1 MLGILE
7 KNWLEAVLFLKNKKM
22 KNLLA
27 LIFVF
32 FAIPFVHGQQQDA
45 LVFLLDK
52 EDVETSISNPITIM
66 TQDAID
72 RKTLQ
77 NTPID
82 VRDVPVNEAYI
93 TQLKEIPGISV
104 HAKSKWMNAVYI
116 RGSQTAI
123 DALLDLNFVSS
134 VEYMDK
140 SLNFGT
146 GTGTTPDKFAVEN
159 QQNRV
164 VYDYGAAANQ
174 TTMLKVDY
182 LHEQDFT
189 GDGIVVAVMDSG
201 FPNVM
206 NNPAFSHIVS
216 DGRLLGTYDFAL
228 RQENVNG
235 TGSHGSQTFS
245 DIGGFILDQF
255 VGTAPEASFY
265 LFRTEYGPTENPV
278 EEAWWVEALERADS
292 LGVDVVNTSLGY
304 QDYDNPAYDHTYADL
319 DGQTTIGARGANHAF
334 DKGMI
339 LVTSAGN
346 DGNGFTYVGT
356 PGDSP
361 GMLTIGAVNAN
372 GSYVSFSSI
381 GPTVDGRVKP
391 DVMAQGLNAAVVSST
406 GNVST
411 SNGTSFS
418 SPIMAGAVASL
429 WQAKPETTNAQLMQ
443 VVRESAHLFNS
454 PTDEMG
460 YGIPNF
466 EDALNNLI
474 SLGVEDQLRTAQF
487 AIYPNPVKDKVYIS
501 FPDQELKAAI
511 SVFNMIGK
519 EVLAAK
525 ITNSRNSLN
534 LSELPSGVYF
544 ATIQSSTKIN
554 SFKIIRE

>member
-1 MLGILE
+1 MKKIL
-7 KNWLEAVLFLKNKKM
+7 L
-22 KNLLA
+22 LLA
-27 LIFVF
+27 VF
-32 FAIPFVHGQQQDA
+32 TGSFIYAQEQDA

-52 EDVETSISNPITIM
+52 EDVAASIANPISIM

-72 RKTLQ
+72 RKSLQ
-77 NTPID
+77 NTLID
-82 VRDVPVNEAYI
+82 ERDVPVNEEYI
-93 TQLKEIPGISV
+93 TQLKNAPGISV
-104 HAKSKWMNAVYI
+104 HAKSKWMNAVYV
-116 RGSQTAI
+116 RGTQGDI
-123 DALLDLNFVSS
+123 DDLITSDYVTS
-134 VEYMDK
+134 VEFMDK
-140 SLNFGT
+140 SLNLRPGP
-146 GTGTTPDKFAVEN
+146 GITPDKFAIEN
-159 QQNRV
+159 QQGRV
-164 VYDYGAAANQ
+164 VYNYGAAANQ

-189 GDGIVVAVMDSG
+189 GDGMVVAVLDSG

-228 RQENVNG
+228 RQENVDG
-235 TGSHGSQTFS
+235 TGSHGAQTFS
-245 DIGGFILDQF
+245 DIGAFILDQF

-304 QDYDNPAYDHTYADL
+304 QDYDNSAYDHSYADL

-361 GMLTIGAVNAN
+361 GMLTIGAVDSD
-372 GSYVSFSSI
+372 GDYVSFSSI
-381 GPTVDGRVKP
+381 GPTVDGRIKP
-391 DVMAQGLNAAVVSST
+391 DVMAQGREAAVVNSN
-406 GNVST
+406 GNVTT

-429 WQAKPETTNAQLMQ
+429 WQARPEVSNGQIMQ
-443 VVRESAHLFNS
+443 VIRESGHLFSN
-454 PTDEMG
+454 PTDQMG

-466 EDALNNLI
+466 EDALNSLLI
-474 SLGVEDQLRTAQF
+474 LGVEDQLLANQF
-487 AIYPNPVKDKVYIS
+487 ALYPNPVKTNINIS
-501 FPDQELKAAI
+501 FPEGEVEADVIIYNIIGEQVLNTRI
-511 SVFNMIGK
+511 SNVNNW
-519 EVLAAK
+519 VD
-525 ITNSRNSLN
+525 
-534 LSELPSGVYF
+534 LSELVSGMYF
-544 ATIQSSTKIN
+544 ATIKSNSRTN
-554 SFKIIRE
+554 SFKLIKE

>member
-1 MLGILE
+1 M
-7 KNWLEAVLFLKNKKM
+7 KKM
-22 KNLLA
+22 KNVLL
-27 LIFVF
+27 LLVVF
-32 FAIPFVHGQQQDA
+32 STSFSFAQQQDA

-134 VEYMDK
+134 VEFMDK

-189 GDGIVVAVMDSG
+189 GDGIVVAVLDSG

-228 RQENVNG
+228 RQENVDG

-265 LFRTEYGPTENPV
+265 LFRTEFGPTENPV

-443 VVRESAHLFNS
+443 IVRQSAHLFNS

-466 EDALNNLI
+466 EDALNSLI
-474 SLGVEDQLRTAQF
+474 SLGVEDELRAAQF

-511 SVFNMIGK
+511 SVFNIIGK
-519 EVLAAK
+519 EVLTAS
-525 ITNSRNSLN
+525 ITSSSNSLN
-534 LSELPSGVYF
+534 LSELASGVYF
-544 ATIQSSTKIN
+544 ATIQSNTKTN
-554 SFKIIRE
+554 SFKIIKE

>member
-1 MLGILE
+1 MKKI
-7 KNWLEAVLFLKNKKM
+7 VL
-22 KNLLA
+22 LLA
-27 LIFVF
+27 VF
-32 FAIPFVHGQQQDA
+32 AAPIIYAQQDA

-52 EDVETSISNPITIM
+52 EDVATSIANPISIM

-72 RKTLQ
+72 RKALQ
-77 NTPID
+77 NTTID
-82 VRDVPVNEAYI
+82 ARDVPVNEAYI
-93 TQLKEIPGISV
+93 SQLKNTQGISV
-104 HAKSKWMNAVYI
+104 HAKSKWMNAVYV
-116 RGSQTAI
+116 RGSQADI
-123 DALLDLNFVSS
+123 DDLVNEDYVGS
-134 VEYMDK
+134 VEFMDK

-146 GTGTTPDKFAVEN
+146 GTGTTPDKFAIEN
-159 QQNRV
+159 QQSRITYN
-164 VYDYGAAANQ
+164 YGAAANQ

-189 GDGIVVAVMDSG
+189 GDGMVVAVLDSG

-228 RQENVNG
+228 RQENVDG
-235 TGSHGSQTFS
+235 TGSHGAQTFS
-245 DIGGFILDQF
+245 DIGAFILDQF

-304 QDYDNPAYDHTYADL
+304 RAYDNSAYDHSYEDL

-346 DGNGFTYVGT
+346 GGSSSFPTVGT

-361 GMLTIGAVNAN
+361 GMLTIGAVDSD
-372 GSYVSFSSI
+372 GDYVSFSSI
-381 GPTVDGRVKP
+381 GPTVDGRIKP
-391 DVMAQGLNAAVVSST
+391 DVMAQGRDAAVVSSN

-429 WQAKPETTNAQLMQ
+429 WQARPEVPNELIMQ
-443 VVRESAHLFNS
+443 VIRESAHLFNN
-454 PTDEMG
+454 PTDQMG

-466 EDALNNLI
+466 ENALNNLLV
-474 SLGVEDQLRTAQF
+474 LGVEDQLLKEQF
-487 AIYPNPVKDKVYIS
+487 ALYPNPVKTNINIS
-501 FPDQELKAAI
+501 FPEGISQAEFIVYNIIGDQVLNTKI
-511 SVFNMIGK
+511 SNVNNW
-519 EVLAAK
+519 V
-525 ITNSRNSLN
+525 N
-534 LSELPSGVYF
+534 LSELVTGMYF
-544 ATIQSSTKIN
+544 ATIKSNSRTN
-554 SFKIIRE
+554 SFKLIKE

>member
-1 MLGILE
+1 MKKI
-7 KNWLEAVLFLKNKKM
+7 VL
-22 KNLLA
+22 LLA
-27 LIFVF
+27 VF
-32 FAIPFVHGQQQDA
+32 AAPIIYAQQDA

-52 EDVETSISNPITIM
+52 EDVATSIANPISIM

-72 RKTLQ
+72 RKALQ
-77 NTPID
+77 NTTID
-82 VRDVPVNEAYI
+82 ARDVPVNEAYI
-93 TQLKEIPGISV
+93 SQLKNTQGISV
-104 HAKSKWMNAVYI
+104 HAKSKWMNAVYV
-116 RGSQTAI
+116 RGSLADI
-123 DALLDLNFVSS
+123 DDLVNEDYVGS
-134 VEYMDK
+134 VEFMDK

-146 GTGTTPDKFAVEN
+146 GTGTTPDKFAIEN
-159 QQNRV
+159 QQSRITYN
-164 VYDYGAAANQ
+164 YGAAANQ

-189 GDGIVVAVMDSG
+189 GDGMVVAVLDSG

-228 RQENVNG
+228 RQENVDG
-235 TGSHGSQTFS
+235 TGSHGAQTFS
-245 DIGGFILDQF
+245 DIGAFILDQF

-304 QDYDNPAYDHTYADL
+304 RAYDNSAYDHSYEDL

-346 DGNGFTYVGT
+346 GGSSSFPTVGT

-361 GMLTIGAVNAN
+361 GMLTIGAVDSD
-372 GSYVSFSSI
+372 GDYVSFSSI
-381 GPTVDGRVKP
+381 GPTVDGRIKP
-391 DVMAQGLNAAVVSST
+391 DVMAQGRDAAVVSSN

-429 WQAKPETTNAQLMQ
+429 WQARPEVPNELIMQ
-443 VVRESAHLFNS
+443 VIRESAHLFNN
-454 PTDEMG
+454 PTDQMG

-466 EDALNNLI
+466 ENALNNLLV
-474 SLGVEDQLRTAQF
+474 LGVEDQLLKEQF
-487 AIYPNPVKDKVYIS
+487 ALYPNPVKTNINIS
-501 FPDQELKAAI
+501 FPEGISQAEFIVYNIIGDQVLNTKI
-511 SVFNMIGK
+511 SNVNNW
-519 EVLAAK
+519 V
-525 ITNSRNSLN
+525 N
-534 LSELPSGVYF
+534 LSELVTGMYF
-544 ATIQSSTKIN
+544 ATIKSNSRTN
-554 SFKIIRE
+554 SFKLIKE

>member
-1 MLGILE
+1 M
-7 KNWLEAVLFLKNKKM
+7 KKLLL
-22 KNLLA
+22 LLA
-27 LIFVF
+27 VF
-32 FAIPFVHGQQQDA
+32 AAPFMYAQQEDA

-52 EDVETSISNPITIM
+52 EDVATSIANPISIM

-72 RKTLQ
+72 RKALQ

-82 VRDVPVNEAYI
+82 ERDVPVNEAYI
-93 TQLKEIPGISV
+93 TQLKNTPGISV
-104 HAKSKWMNAVYI
+104 HAKSKWMNAVYV
-116 RGSQTAI
+116 RGTEGDI
-123 DALLDLNFVSS
+123 DDLVTSDFVSS
-134 VEYMDK
+134 VEFMDK

-146 GTGTTPDKFAVEN
+146 GTGTTRDKFAIEN
-159 QQNRV
+159 QQSRIIYN
-164 VYDYGAAANQ
+164 YGAAANQ

-189 GDGIVVAVMDSG
+189 GDGMVVAVLDSG

-228 RQENVNG
+228 RQENVDG
-235 TGSHGSQTFS
+235 TGSHGAQTFS

-304 QDYDNPAYDHTYADL
+304 QDYDNSSYDHSYADL

-356 PGDSP
+356 PGDSA
-361 GMLTIGAVNAN
+361 GMLTIGAVDED
-372 GSYVSFSSI
+372 GDYVSFSSI
-381 GPTVDGRVKP
+381 GPTIDGRIKP
-391 DVMAQGLNAAVVSST
+391 DVMAQGRDAAVVSSN
-406 GNVST
+406 GNVTT

-429 WQAKPETTNAQLMQ
+429 WQARPEVPNAQIMQ
-443 VVRESAHLFNS
+443 VVRESAHLFNN
-454 PTDEMG
+454 PTDQMG

-466 EDALNNLI
+466 EDGLNALLI
-474 SLGVEDQLRTAQF
+474 LGVEDQLLKEQF
-487 AIYPNPVKDKVYIS
+487 ALYPNPVKTNINIS
-501 FPDQELKAAI
+501 FPEGVLQADFIVYNIIGEQVLNTKI
-511 SVFNMIGK
+511 SNVNNW
-519 EVLAAK
+519 VD
-525 ITNSRNSLN
+525 
-534 LSELPSGVYF
+534 LSELVSGMYF
-544 ATIQSSTKIN
+544 ATIKSN
-554 SFKIIRE
+554 SRTNSYKLIKE